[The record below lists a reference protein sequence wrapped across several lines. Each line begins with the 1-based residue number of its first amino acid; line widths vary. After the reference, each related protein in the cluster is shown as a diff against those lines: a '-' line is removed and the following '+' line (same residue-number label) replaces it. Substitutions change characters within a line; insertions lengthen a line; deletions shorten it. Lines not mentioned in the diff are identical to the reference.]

1 MKKIMMSL
9 FLGFM
14 LIGHLSV
21 ANALDIEENP
31 LLQASDEKL
40 VKVNLDEA
48 TLTVFLIDT
57 SRTMRGNGIQTTIN
71 LINRFAAESDETTI
85 SVISYDDESRT
96 IIEPTKDR
104 AVIQE
109 KLTTL
114 TCQGKSD
121 LTSGLKT
128 VGKLVESKQFT
139 KTNLIIISDNAP
151 TSGETLQK
159 GTYKSKDI
167 YSYKFAN
174 ASDDYAKVLK
184 SAKVSIRTLAF
195 MNHVASTTRAFT
207 QRFFENIQ
215 NDGFVDISEGID
227 FLFEYIEP
235 DQTLLSG
242 QFNYGVAVEDHSG
255 KRDASTQFYYTDNY
269 FKQSSYTTQTQGLS
283 YNSSLATM
291 SLNLELSAWGSPTE
305 TDYFFKSNNAKD
317 LLTKLDF
324 KDFEAN
330 DDFKFKPTKDSIG
343 AVLANKKLKV
353 GKEDY
358 TLLALAIR
366 GGGYDSEWASN
377 LTLGTSGQHQGF
389 DKASQ
394 DVLIFLDDYIIKHKI
409 QGKIKLWLTG
419 YSRAAA
425 TANLVA
431 GSLNNGRKI
440 SQVTL
445 SPDDMYAFCFEP
457 PAGTL
462 AAFDAKNDK
471 HHNIVN
477 IVNLN
482 DVVTKVAPNAENF
495 EFVRY
500 GEDTTLPTKEN
511 VGDTQYNLLRDRM
524 IRELEQIESLN
535 DYLLDDFKW
544 KKISLT
550 TKSWIVN
557 DTNERQILA
566 EYLDK
571 FINTFTAE
579 ELINRDYYVRNHQ
592 EDLRDI
598 MAAVLGNASNK
609 NIVYGREA
617 FKILMD
623 LKNISPQNLI
633 LKRPLLQKFG
643 QFIGINDLAEFNSS
657 ALELLLDFVI
667 KHPNLTATLFEN
679 LQIIGNAHQPEICL
693 AWLRSQDKNYT
704 TPLPLL
710 QNTRDESDNHQAEKN
725 YYKTNVV
732 VDGEQYGNILGGGV
746 TAENEKAELYAIPS
760 ENGEFDG
767 WIRDNELISTDL
779 ECDYTVT
786 GESTLTAKFSARGDK
801 NDEK

>member
-9 FLGFM
+9 LLGVM
-14 LIGHLSV
+14 LIGQLSV
-21 ANALDIEENP
+21 AHGLGVEENP
-31 LLQASDEKL
+31 FLQTSNEKI
-40 VKVNLDEA
+40 VKVNLDET

-57 SRTMRGNGIQTTIN
+57 SRTMRGNGIQTTI
-71 LINRFAAESDETTI
+71 
-85 SVISYDDESRT
+85 DESRT

-104 AVIQE
+104 GVIQE

-121 LTSGLKT
+121 LTAGLKT

-159 GTYKSKDI
+159 GTYKRKDI

-174 ASDDYAKVLK
+174 AADDFAKVLK
-184 SAKVSIRTLAF
+184 SARVSIRTLAF
-195 MNHVASTTRAFT
+195 MDHVANTTKDFT

-215 NDGFVDISEGID
+215 NASFVDISQGID

-235 DQTLLSG
+235 NQTLLSG
-242 QFNYGVAVEDHSG
+242 QFDYGVTVEDHKG
-255 KRDASTQFYYTDNY
+255 KRDASTQFYYTDDY
-269 FKQSSYTTQTQGLS
+269 FKQSSYITQRQGLS

-291 SLNLELSAWGSPTE
+291 SLNLELSAWGSPTQAN
-305 TDYFFKSNNAKD
+305 YLFKSNNVKD
-317 LLTKLDF
+317 LLNKLDF
-324 KDFEAN
+324 KEFEAN

-353 GKEDY
+353 DQEDY

-366 GGGYDSEWASN
+366 GGGYESEWASN
-377 LTLGTSGQHQGF
+377 VTLGTSGQHQGF

-394 DVLIFLDDYIIKHKI
+394 DVLTFLDSYVIKHKI

-431 GSLNNGRKI
+431 GSLNNGRKMP
-440 SQVTL
+440 QVTL
-445 SPDDMYAFCFEP
+445 SPANMYAFCFEP

-462 AAFDAKNDK
+462 DTFDAKKDK
-471 HHNIVN
+471 HHNVVN

-482 DVVTKVAPNAENF
+482 DIVTKVAPNAENF

-500 GEDTTLPTKEN
+500 GEDTTLPTKED

-524 IRELEQIESLN
+524 LRELEQIESLN

-550 TKSWIVN
+550 NKSLIVN
-557 DTNERQILA
+557 DTSKDDVLND
-566 EYLDK
+566 YLK
-571 FINTFTAE
+571 TFINTFATE
-579 ELINRDYYVRNHQ
+579 ELMNRAYYVRHHQ
-592 EDLRDI
+592 EDLRTI
-598 MAAVLGNASNK
+598 MAAVLGNTSNK
-609 NIVYGREA
+609 KMVYGTEVL
-617 FKILMD
+617 KILLD
-623 LKNISPQNLI
+623 LKDNSPKDLI
-633 LKRPLLQKFG
+633 LKKSALQKFG
-643 QFIGINDLAEFNSS
+643 QIIGIDDLTELNSS
-657 ALELLLDFVI
+657 ALELLLEFMI
-667 KHPNLTATLFEN
+667 KHPNLTVTLFEN

-710 QNTRDESDNHQAEKN
+710 QNKRDDSDNYRVEKN
-725 YYKTNVV
+725 YYKTNIV
-732 VDGEQYGNILGGGV
+732 VDGEQYGNILGGGM
-746 TAENEKAELYAIPS
+746 TPENEKLNYMLFLLKMVNLKVGLKIMNAYLRI
-760 ENGEFDG
+760 
-767 WIRDNELISTDL
+767 
-779 ECDYTVT
+779 
-786 GESTLTAKFSARGDK
+786 
-801 NDEK
+801 

>member
-9 FLGFM
+9 LLGVM
-14 LIGHLSV
+14 LIGQLLV
-21 ANALDIEENP
+21 AHGLGVEENP
-31 LLQASDEKL
+31 FLQTSNEKI
-40 VKVNLDEA
+40 VKVNLDET

-57 SRTMRGNGIQTTIN
+57 SRTMRGNGIQTTVN
-71 LINRFAAESDETTI
+71 LINRFAAESDETML
-85 SVISYDDESRT
+85 SVISYDDESQT

-104 AVIQE
+104 GVIQE

-121 LTSGLKT
+121 LTAGLKT
-128 VGKLVESKQFT
+128 VGKLIESKQFT

-159 GTYKSKDI
+159 GTYKRKDI

-174 ASDDYAKVLK
+174 AADDFAKVLK
-184 SAKVSIRTLAF
+184 SARVSIRTLAF
-195 MNHVASTTRAFT
+195 MDHVANTTKDFT

-215 NDGFVDISEGID
+215 NAGFVDISQGID

-235 DQTLLSG
+235 NQTLLSG
-242 QFNYGVAVEDHSG
+242 QFDYGVTVEDRKG
-255 KRDASTQFYYTDNY
+255 KRDASTQFYYTDDY
-269 FKQSSYTTQTQGLS
+269 FKQSSYITQRQGLS

-291 SLNLELSAWGSPTE
+291 SLNLELSAWGSPTQAN
-305 TDYFFKSNNAKD
+305 YLFKSNNVKD
-317 LLTKLDF
+317 LLNKLDF
-324 KDFEAN
+324 KEFEAN

-353 GKEDY
+353 DQEDY

-366 GGGYDSEWASN
+366 GGGYESEWASN
-377 LTLGTSGQHQGF
+377 VTLGTSGQHQGF

-394 DVLIFLDDYIIKHKI
+394 DVLTFLDSYVIKHKI

-431 GSLNNGRKI
+431 GSLNNGRKMP
-440 SQVTL
+440 QVTL
-445 SPDDMYAFCFEP
+445 SPADMYAFCFEP

-462 AAFDAKNDK
+462 DTFDAKKDK
-471 HHNIVN
+471 HHNVVN

-482 DVVTKVAPNAENF
+482 DIVTKVAPNAENF

-500 GEDTTLPTKEN
+500 GEDTTLPTKED

-524 IRELEQIESLN
+524 LRELEQIESLN

-550 TKSWIVN
+550 NKSLIVN
-557 DTNERQILA
+557 DTSKDDVLND
-566 EYLDK
+566 YLK
-571 FINTFTAE
+571 TFINTFATE
-579 ELINRDYYVRNHQ
+579 ELMNRAYYVRHHQ
-592 EDLRDI
+592 EDLRTI
-598 MAAVLGNASNK
+598 MAAVLGNTSNK
-609 NIVYGREA
+609 KMVYGTEVL
-617 FKILMD
+617 KILLD
-623 LKNISPQNLI
+623 LKDNSPKDLI
-633 LKRPLLQKFG
+633 LKKSALQKFG
-643 QFIGINDLAEFNSS
+643 QIIGIDDLTELNSS
-657 ALELLLDFVI
+657 ALELLLEFMI
-667 KHPNLTATLFEN
+667 KHPNLTVTLFEN

-710 QNTRDESDNHQAEKN
+710 QNKRDDSDNYRVEK
-725 YYKTNVV
+725 K
-732 VDGEQYGNILGGGV
+732 L
-746 TAENEKAELYAIPS
+746 L
-760 ENGEFDG
+760 
-767 WIRDNELISTDL
+767 
-779 ECDYTVT
+779 
-786 GESTLTAKFSARGDK
+786 
-801 NDEK
+801 

>member
-9 FLGFM
+9 LLGVM
-14 LIGHLSV
+14 LIGQLSV
-21 ANALDIEENP
+21 AHGLGVEENP
-31 LLQASDEKL
+31 FLQTSNEKI
-40 VKVNLDEA
+40 VKVNLDE
-48 TLTVFLIDT
+48 TTFTVFLIDT
-57 SRTMRGNGIQTTIN
+57 SRTMRGNGIQTTVN
-71 LINRFAAESDETTI
+71 LINRFAAESDETML
-85 SVISYDDESRT
+85 SVISYDDESQT

-104 AVIQE
+104 GVIQE

-121 LTSGLKT
+121 LTAGLKT
-128 VGKLVESKQFT
+128 VGKLIESKQFT

-159 GTYKSKDI
+159 GTYKRKDI

-174 ASDDYAKVLK
+174 AADDFAKVLK
-184 SAKVSIRTLAF
+184 SARVSIRTLAF
-195 MNHVASTTRAFT
+195 MDHVANTTKDFT

-215 NDGFVDISEGID
+215 NASFVDISQGID

-235 DQTLLSG
+235 NQTLLSG
-242 QFNYGVAVEDHSG
+242 QFDYGVTVEDCKG
-255 KRDASTQFYYTDNY
+255 KRDASTQFYYTDDY
-269 FKQSSYTTQTQGLS
+269 FKQSSYITQRQGLS

-291 SLNLELSAWGSPTE
+291 SLNLELSAWGSPTQAN
-305 TDYFFKSNNAKD
+305 YLFKSNNVKD
-317 LLTKLDF
+317 LLNKLDF
-324 KDFEAN
+324 KEFEAN

-353 GKEDY
+353 DQEDY

-366 GGGYDSEWASN
+366 GGGYESEWASN
-377 LTLGTSGQHQGF
+377 VTLVTSGQHQGF

-394 DVLIFLDDYIIKHKI
+394 DALTFLDSYIIKHKI

-431 GSLNNGRKI
+431 GSLNNGRKMP
-440 SQVTL
+440 QVTL
-445 SPDDMYAFCFEP
+445 SPADMYAFCFEP

-462 AAFDAKNDK
+462 DTFDAKKDK
-471 HHNIVN
+471 HHNVVN

-482 DVVTKVAPNAENF
+482 DIVTKVAPNAENF

-500 GEDTTLPTKEN
+500 GEDTTLPTKED

-524 IRELEQIESLN
+524 LRELEQIESLN

-550 TKSWIVN
+550 NKSLIVN
-557 DTNERQILA
+557 DTSKDDVLND
-566 EYLDK
+566 YLK
-571 FINTFTAE
+571 TFINTFATE
-579 ELINRDYYVRNHQ
+579 ELMNRAYYVRHHQ
-592 EDLRDI
+592 EDLRTI
-598 MAAVLGNASNK
+598 MTAVLGNTSNK
-609 NIVYGREA
+609 RMVYGTEVL
-617 FKILMD
+617 KILLD
-623 LKNISPQNLI
+623 LKDNLPKDLI
-633 LKRPLLQKFG
+633 LEKSALQKFG
-643 QFIGINDLAEFNSS
+643 QLIGIDDLTELNSS
-657 ALELLLDFVI
+657 ALELLLEFMI
-667 KHPNLTATLFEN
+667 KHPNLTVTLFEN

-710 QNTRDESDNHQAEKN
+710 QNKRDDSDNYRVEK
-725 YYKTNVV
+725 K
-732 VDGEQYGNILGGGV
+732 L
-746 TAENEKAELYAIPS
+746 L
-760 ENGEFDG
+760 
-767 WIRDNELISTDL
+767 
-779 ECDYTVT
+779 
-786 GESTLTAKFSARGDK
+786 
-801 NDEK
+801 

>member
-9 FLGFM
+9 LLGVM
-14 LIGHLSV
+14 LIGQLSV
-21 ANALDIEENP
+21 AHGLGVEENP
-31 LLQASDEKL
+31 FLQTSNEKI
-40 VKVNLDEA
+40 VKVNLDET

-57 SRTMRGNGIQTTIN
+57 SRTMRGNGIQTTVN
-71 LINRFAAESDETTI
+71 LINRFAAESDETML
-85 SVISYDDESRT
+85 SVISYDDESQT

-104 AVIQE
+104 GVIQE

-121 LTSGLKT
+121 LTAGLKT
-128 VGKLVESKQFT
+128 VGKLIESKQFT

-159 GTYKSKDI
+159 GTYKRKDI

-174 ASDDYAKVLK
+174 AADDFAKVLK
-184 SAKVSIRTLAF
+184 SARVSIRTLAF
-195 MNHVASTTRAFT
+195 MDHVANTTKDFT

-215 NDGFVDISEGID
+215 NAGFVDISQGID

-235 DQTLLSG
+235 NQTLLSG
-242 QFNYGVAVEDHSG
+242 QFDYGVTVEDHKG
-255 KRDASTQFYYTDNY
+255 KRDASTQFYYTDDY
-269 FKQSSYTTQTQGLS
+269 FKQSSYITQRQGLS

-291 SLNLELSAWGSPTE
+291 SLNLELSAWGSPTQAN
-305 TDYFFKSNNAKD
+305 YLFKSNNVKD
-317 LLTKLDF
+317 LLNKLDF
-324 KDFEAN
+324 KEFEAN

-353 GKEDY
+353 DQEDY

-366 GGGYDSEWASN
+366 GGGYESEWASN
-377 LTLGTSGQHQGF
+377 VTLGTSGQHQGF

-394 DVLIFLDDYIIKHKI
+394 DVLTFLDSYVIKHKI

-431 GSLNNGRKI
+431 GSLNNGRKMP
-440 SQVTL
+440 QVTL
-445 SPDDMYAFCFEP
+445 SPADMYAFCFEP

-462 AAFDAKNDK
+462 DTFDAKKDK
-471 HHNIVN
+471 HHNVVN

-482 DVVTKVAPNAENF
+482 DIVTKVAPNAENF

-500 GEDTTLPTKEN
+500 GEDTTLPTKED

-524 IRELEQIESLN
+524 LRELEQIESLN

-550 TKSWIVN
+550 NKSLIVN
-557 DTNERQILA
+557 DTSKDDVLND
-566 EYLDK
+566 YLK
-571 FINTFTAE
+571 TFINTFATE
-579 ELINRDYYVRNHQ
+579 ELMNRAYYVRHHQ
-592 EDLRDI
+592 EDLRTI
-598 MAAVLGNASNK
+598 MAAVLGNTSNK
-609 NIVYGREA
+609 RMVYGTEVL
-617 FKILMD
+617 KILLD
-623 LKNISPQNLI
+623 LKDNLPKDLI
-633 LKRPLLQKFG
+633 LEKSALQKFG
-643 QFIGINDLAEFNSS
+643 QLIGIDDLTELNSS
-657 ALELLLDFVI
+657 ALELLLEFMI
-667 KHPNLTATLFEN
+667 KHPNLTVTLFEN

-710 QNTRDESDNHQAEKN
+710 QNKRDDSDNYRVEK
-725 YYKTNVV
+725 K
-732 VDGEQYGNILGGGV
+732 L
-746 TAENEKAELYAIPS
+746 L
-760 ENGEFDG
+760 
-767 WIRDNELISTDL
+767 
-779 ECDYTVT
+779 
-786 GESTLTAKFSARGDK
+786 
-801 NDEK
+801 